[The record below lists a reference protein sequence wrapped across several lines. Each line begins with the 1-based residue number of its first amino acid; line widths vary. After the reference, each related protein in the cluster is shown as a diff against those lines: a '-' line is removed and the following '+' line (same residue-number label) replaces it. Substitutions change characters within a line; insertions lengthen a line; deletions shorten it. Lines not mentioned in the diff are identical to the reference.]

1 MWHGHLARVSRCGT
15 GILPVFR
22 DVVRASCPCFMG
34 ETPMPRWFF
43 KNLLDKAPLADT

>member
-15 GILPVFR
+15 GIFVSRCGTGIL
-22 DVVRASCPCFMG
+22 PCFMG